1 MRVTNNMMTMQL
13 LLNVNRNLEYMSKRQ
28 DELATGKKISAPS
41 DDPVLA
47 SKVLARRTDLAE
59 LEQYSKNTNDAL
71 GWMEITEKSIEDNGE
86 VLQRMRELMVQA
98 ANGINTSEETQKVA
112 EEIKNLKDQLIS
124 NANAT
129 FAGRYIFSGFET
141 DKKLLDENGMFN
153 IDVDQ
158 YSLDNSPVVKY
169 EVSVGESMNVMTS
182 GLDIYG
188 YVPETNIM
196 TDAFPTGSNTG
207 VKATKEYVTGS
218 FDLNLDYTAQNL
230 DVTIGGVT
238 YNVDES
244 TLNGTVR
251 PITKSQVVTAYNDAL
266 GTNGTAY
273 FNASD
278 DLVIES
284 TSYGPGVPP
293 MSVAA
298 SPYVTTYTA
307 GVATTEAAL
316 SNGTTTFVDPLT
328 ADDRAVLME
337 NNINIVVNGVS
348 RKIKPDDALLA
359 GFTVADYVA
368 HMNTKIDTAFGSD
381 IVDMSINGANQLTI
395 TTKNSPDGQE
405 PQLIVD
411 FPRVHQSQL
420 IADVDELLGYM
431 QSGDNTAIG
440 SMLDTIDGHIG
451 NMLSLRADIGARN
464 NRLEMISKK
473 IASNNISF
481 TKLLS
486 DAEDADM
493 SEVIMLLKNA
503 ENVYKASLSTGAR
516 VIQPSLVD
524 FLR

>member
-13 LLNVNRNLEYMSKRQ
+13 LLNVNRNLAYMSKRQ
-28 DELATGKKISAPS
+28 DELATGKKISVPS

-59 LEQYSKNTNDAL
+59 LEQYAKNTDDAL
-71 GWMEITEKSIEDNGE
+71 GWMEITEKSIEDNGN

-98 ANGINTSEETQKVA
+98 ANGINTAEETQKIA

-124 NANAT
+124 NGNAT

-141 DKKLLDENGMFN
+141 NQKLLDENGNFN

-158 YSLDNSPVVKY
+158 YALNNSPVVKY

-182 GLDIYG
+182 GLDVYG

-196 TDAFPTGSNTG
+196 TNAFPSGNATGIPSS
-207 VKATKEYVTGS
+207 KEYVSGA
-218 FDLNLDYTAQNL
+218 FDLNLNYTAQNL

-244 TLNGTVR
+244 SLNGTVR
-251 PITKSQVVTAYNDAL
+251 PLTKEQVVTAYNDAI
-266 GTNGTAY
+266 GTNGIAY
-273 FNASD
+273 FNANNQ
-278 DLVIES
+278 LVIES
-284 TSYGPGVPP
+284 SNYGPGVPP

-298 SPYVTTYTA
+298 SAYVTTYTA
-307 GVATTEAAL
+307 GVAKTEATL

-328 ADDRAVLME
+328 ADGRDILTK
-337 NNINIVVNGVS
+337 NNLNIVVNGIS
-348 RKIKPDDALLA
+348 RKIKPDATLPV
-359 GFTVADYVA
+359 GFTVADYIA

-381 IVDMSINGANQLTI
+381 IVDFSINGANQFEI
-395 TTKNSPDGQE
+395 TTKNTSEGVAAE
-405 PQLIVD
+405 LIVD

-420 IADVDELLGYM
+420 IADVDELLSYM
-431 QSGDNTAIG
+431 MSGDNKAIG
-440 SMLDTIDGHIG
+440 GMLDTIDDHIG
-451 NMLSLRADIGARN
+451 KMLSLRADIGARN
-464 NRLEMISKK
+464 NRLDMISKK

-503 ENVYKASLSTGAR
+503 ENVYQASLSTGAR